1 MGWPG
6 SKELDSTNFQ
16 TLKAWD
22 EALTLFRTLD
32 TQLGRVE
39 YPRAY
44 MWLREI
50 IDTRQFQPRISHVA
64 PVSILGYE
72 DAIGLHFDAVWV
84 LGASSTVLPARVE
97 PSPFLPLELQVAAGI
112 PGASSEGA
120 LAQAEKVVA
129 ALLSTSADVT
139 VSCPSHNDKGA
150 SVSCSELFGSWPAAA
165 PSVHTHGLF
174 VDQLLGIL
182 DRSQVV
188 PETVAPYPLMS
199 SPGSKAG

>member
-84 LGASSTVLPARVE
+84 LGGIEHCVARQSGAFPLPAAGAPGGGWDSRR
-97 PSPFLPLELQVAAGI
+97 LQ
-112 PGASSEGA
+112 
-120 LAQAEKVVA
+120 
-129 ALLSTSADVT
+129 
-139 VSCPSHNDKGA
+139 
-150 SVSCSELFGSWPAAA
+150 
-165 PSVHTHGLF
+165 
-174 VDQLLGIL
+174 
-182 DRSQVV
+182 
-188 PETVAPYPLMS
+188 
-199 SPGSKAG
+199 